1 MSHPKITSTSNI
13 RNAFKVNSQNSLMA
27 TLDKK
32 RQERSKDKDKYKL
45 HKVGQSLWT
54 YSKMEIRFNPKEL
67 HLSTFAISKTLRSQ
81 AKKVLNTK
89 LNPNHH

>member
-45 HKVGQSLWT
+45 HKVGQSL
-54 YSKMEIRFNPKEL
+54 
-67 HLSTFAISKTLRSQ
+67 
-81 AKKVLNTK
+81 
-89 LNPNHH
+89 